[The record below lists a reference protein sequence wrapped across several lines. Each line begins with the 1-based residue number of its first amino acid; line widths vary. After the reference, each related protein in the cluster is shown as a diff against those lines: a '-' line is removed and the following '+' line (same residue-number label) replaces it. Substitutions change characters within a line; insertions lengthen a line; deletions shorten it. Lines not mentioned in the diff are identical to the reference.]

1 MSRNS
6 CCLPEVRLDANEGPC
21 FEWQSFRMDNADQC
35 WRSSFCGAALT
46 WKKNAASLSGSILS
60 HQANCIHDFAQF
72 YLHDCLCIAP
82 GSHFEL
88 ISLGP
93 KDWEVDK
100 LNVKKNQTLFWNAA
114 TPRSSLLKGLNSNS
128 LRRIY
133 VTKIHTT
140 LRTFHCKNTVHTDS
154 YLTSFTSN
162 GSFRG
167 SFRVLNLDRCLE
179 SMDGRGCQLGP
190 QRTFRWQAW
199 FSPFCSYL

>member
-1 MSRNS
+1 MLTEFILRSRTNMKKQ
-6 CCLPEVRLDANEGPC
+6 RGQ
-21 FEWQSFRMDNADQC
+21 FEWQYLVASGQLHPWFCTALLFAWLSLRCARQPFWTDFS
-35 WRSSFCGAALT
+35 WPKRLRSWQIKCEKS
-46 WKKNAASLSGSILS
+46 
-60 HQANCIHDFAQF
+60 
-72 YLHDCLCIAP
+72 
-82 GSHFEL
+82 
-88 ISLGP
+88 
-93 KDWEVDK
+93 
-100 LNVKKNQTLFWNAA
+100 QTLFWNAA

-154 YLTSFTSN
+154 YLTSCTSN

-167 SFRVLNLDRCLE
+167 SFCVLNLDRCLE

-199 FSPFCSYL
+199 L